1 MMKRRAM
8 VSGIVLLAALIILF
22 GTYLGI
28 GMHYETHFFEHT
40 RINGVDVSDMTLE
53 EAEEA
58 VAAAVENFQ
67 ITLSTKEGSREVIS
81 AEQMEYHFLPGREIQ
96 KLLDEQNILT
106 WLS

>member
-53 EAEEA
+53 EVVTEIRRI
-58 VAAAVENFQ
+58 V
-67 ITLSTKEGSREVIS
+67 KEKIS
-81 AEQMEYHFLPGREIQ
+81 L
-96 KLLDEQNILT
+96 
-106 WLS
+106 